1 MNQTYPVKLTDGG
14 ILFLEMPEELTIL
27 EDFMIIDLNINNI
40 QEYLHNL
47 EEALIKGTL
56 LEVTGNTTT
65 LCINKDKTVVYNNS
79 IDQECTIDTEELRE
93 IMKLYLKETLLY
105 SIEKDIKKKQT
116 IYEKAKTVNSIPE
129 ILKLREDLQ
138 QDKII

>member
-1 MNQTYPVKLTDGG
+1 MNQTYPVKVTSGG

-40 QEYLHNL
+40 QEYLHNI

-65 LCINKDKTVVYNNS
+65 LRINNEKTVVYNNS
-79 IDQECTIDTEELRE
+79 IDQECTLETEKLKE
-93 IMKLYLKETLLY
+93 IVKLYLKENLLY

-116 IYEKAKTVNSIPE
+116 IYEKAKSVNSISE

>member
-1 MNQTYPVKLTDGG
+1 MNQTYPVKVTDGG

-27 EDFMIIDLNINNI
+27 EDFMIIDLNINSI
-40 QEYLHNL
+40 QEYLHNI
-47 EEALIKGTL
+47 EEVLIKGSL
-56 LEVTGNTTT
+56 QEVTGNTTT
-65 LCINKDKTVVYNNS
+65 LSINKEKTVVYNNS
-79 IDQECTIDTEELRE
+79 IDQECTLDTEKLKE
-93 IMKLYLKETLLY
+93 IIKLYLKENLLF

-116 IYEKAKTVNSIPE
+116 IYEKAKAVNSISE

>member
-1 MNQTYPVKLTDGG
+1 MNQTYPVKVTDGG

-40 QEYLHNL
+40 QEYLQNI
-47 EEALIKGTL
+47 EEALIKGSL

-65 LCINKDKTVVYNNS
+65 LSINKEKTVVYNNS
-79 IDQECTIDTEELRE
+79 IDQECSLETEKFKE
-93 IMKLYLKETLLY
+93 IIKLYLKGNLLF

-116 IYEKAKTVNSIPE
+116 IYEKAKAVNSISE

>member
-1 MNQTYPVKLTDGG
+1 MNQTYPVKVTDGG
-14 ILFLEMPEELTIL
+14 ILFLEMPEELTLL

-40 QEYLHNL
+40 QEYLYNI
-47 EEALIKGTL
+47 EEAITKGSKI
-56 LEVTGNTTT
+56 EVTGNTTT
-65 LCINKDKTVVYNNS
+65 LSINKEQTVVYNNS
-79 IDQECTIDTEELRE
+79 IDEECTLETEKFKE
-93 IMKLYLKETLLY
+93 IIKSYLKENLLF

-116 IYEKAKTVNSIPE
+116 IYEKAKAVNSITE